1 MSTVGRVNDLL
12 REQNPEHRRLGPGA
26 SPLLVAMARICL
38 EAAAIARVELRRRD
52 IGEIVHKHPRDFQT
66 EVDTKVERQIVSQLS
81 AVFPDHGI
89 WGEENVADRA
99 STRGA
104 PRFLIDPID
113 GTTNFA
119 WGIPFFGIVI
129 ARERDGI
136 VDAGVVC
143 DPMRDELFSAELGH
157 GSWCNGVRMRATANS
172 NPVDA
177 VVGVGLPVPG
187 QVKSVAIETYDGA
200 VRRLM
205 NTVSGVRAMGSSA
218 LALAYVACGRLDG
231 FFEDSQTPLDYAAS
245 ALMVQEAGGVVTG
258 FDGRA
263 IPETGAILAAGS
275 NLHPWLQSSFD
286 APLMDVS
293 P

>member
-1 MSTVGRVNDLL
+1 MSTVGRGNDLP
-12 REQNPEHRRLGPGA
+12 REQDPEYRRLGPGA
-26 SPLLVAMARICL
+26 SPLLAAMARICL
-38 EAAAIARVELRRRD
+38 EAAAIARAELRRRD
-52 IGEIVHKHPRDFQT
+52 VGEIVHKHPRDFQT
-66 EVDTKVERQIVSQLS
+66 EVDTRVERQIVGQLS
-81 AVFPDHGI
+81 AIFPDHGI

-99 STRGA
+99 STPGA

-129 ARERDGI
+129 ARERDGM

-157 GSWCNGVRMRATANS
+157 GAWCNGAPMRATLNAN
-172 NPVDA
+172 PMDA

-187 QVKSVAIETYDGA
+187 QVKSVTIEAYDGA

-231 FFEDSQTPLDYAAS
+231 FFEDGQTPLDYAAS
-245 ALMVQEAGGVVTG
+245 ALMVREAGGIVTG
-258 FDGRA
+258 FDGGP
-263 IPETGAILAAGS
+263 IPKAGAVLAAGT
-275 NLHPWLQSSFD
+275 NLHPWLRSGFG
-286 APLMDVS
+286 AL
-293 P
+293 